1 MGRHHN
7 RARCHITCS
16 CQLAL
21 SVCPFAL
28 PFLTGGGCKP
38 YSASIKR
45 KYKKEEAK
53 RDRED
58 DSFVVGLLP
67 YLGNVCVIK
76 DVSG

>member
-1 MGRHHN
+1 MADTSCVLH
-7 RARCHITCS
+7 RAK
-16 CQLAL
+16 
-21 SVCPFAL
+21 PK
-28 PFLTGGGCKP
+28 GGD
-38 YSASIKR
+38 R

-67 YLGNVCVIK
+67 YLGNVHVIK

>member
-1 MGRHHN
+1 MVGASPILHRAQPKGRD
-7 RARCHITCS
+7 
-16 CQLAL
+16 
-21 SVCPFAL
+21 
-28 PFLTGGGCKP
+28 G
-38 YSASIKR
+38 

-76 DVSG
+76 DLSG

>member
-1 MGRHHN
+1 MVGASPILH
-7 RARCHITCS
+7 RA
-16 CQLAL
+16 Q
-21 SVCPFAL
+21 PK
-28 PFLTGGGCKP
+28 GGD
-38 YSASIKR
+38 R

-67 YLGNVCVIK
+67 YLGNVHVIK